1 MVICTLANNIII
13 PNMKQNGQTHC
24 WNMNI
29 SRFVRFKPRPLIHMH
44 DIITKNN
51 RAHLWTMGYLC
62 TKYDMNPM
70 YRSGDFVFT
79 SSTWQNHIKP
89 RLLCILMIFNV
100 FIRWSSGHYQTT
112 LSCQIWNKTDKRWL
126 KYEHFKIFTLSPA
139 HSLICAN
146 IITKNNRAHLRAMGY
161 LCTKYDM
168 NPMYGS
174 WDIVFTSLPSHTYI
188 HTFIHTY
195 IHPYTHTYTHTPS
208 WPHRFLMLSHRNQKM
223 IFWVFISIF
232 NVSIDFFSDTK
243 LRNISNNNNIT

>member
-13 PNMKQNGQTHC
+13 PNMKQNGQTVVEI
-24 WNMNI
+24 WA
-29 SRFVRFKPRPLIHMH
+29 FQDLYVKPRPLINMH

-139 HSLICAN
+139 HSLICATSSPKTIGHIFGPWAIFVPN
-146 IITKNNRAHLRAMGY
+146 MTWIQ
-161 LCTKYDM
+161 CTVLEI
-168 NPMYGS
+168 S
-174 WDIVFTSLPSHTYI
+174 CLQACRHTHTYI
-188 HTFIHTY
+188 HTYIHTSIHTY
-195 IHPYTHTYTHTPS
+195 IHTHAIMTA
-208 WPHRFLMLSHRNQKM
+208 
-223 IFWVFISIF
+223 
-232 NVSIDFFSDTK
+232 
-243 LRNISNNNNIT
+243 